1 MTPEENVDVRR
12 YLSAIARSK
21 RLILLILFVV
31 TGTVVAV
38 SLLLPDQYRA
48 TTSIVIEEDGSA
60 LGSTD
65 SESMRRR
72 LNTTRE
78 LLTSR
83 SVLERAAA
91 RLPGESAD
99 SLAASVTA
107 EVNPEADIVDVRAT
121 DEDPRQAARI
131 ANTVTRTFITE
142 RARIESKRIADA
154 RQELQDELDRLAVLP
169 GTQAQTAALRER
181 ISQLSVLELS
191 AGTDMQLVA
200 PAEPPSSPSSP
211 RPFRNGVL
219 AAFGA
224 LFLGILLALGRD
236 QLSPRVQSPREL
248 GRLLDL
254 RVLAGVPY
262 VRGARRRARR
272 LMTGAEIEAYQT
284 LRAALEL
291 SVPPE
296 RGATILM
303 TGAVHGEG
311 KTTVTWRL
319 GNGLAR
325 AGHRTL
331 LISADLRV
339 PRLHVLAQTG
349 SRIGLGDLLLTMDL
363 EGDVLE
369 TDLVMQAIHEV
380 LPAGSGMRGEG
391 CLHVIASGAE
401 YKDPGSLVSGPT
413 IAMFLNQI
421 KTLDYDYVLVD
432 APPLLGIAD
441 SQVMA
446 RNVDHIMLV
455 NRLDRLTLD
464 NVAALREVLD
474 GLDKP
479 ILGVVVIGARGEASP
494 YYLSRRPPL
503 VSEAEASP

>member
-12 YLSAIARSK
+12 YLAAIGQSK
-21 RLILLILFVV
+21 RLILLILFLV
-31 TGTVVAV
+31 TGTVVAI
-38 SLLLPDQYRA
+38 SLILPDKYEA
-48 TTSIVIEEDGSA
+48 GTSIVIEEDGSA

-65 SESMRRR
+65 PQTTVRR

-78 LLTSR
+78 LITSR
-83 SVLERAAA
+83 TVLEQAASK
-91 RLPGESAD
+91 LPGESAG
-99 SLAASVTA
+99 SLEGSVTA
-107 EVNPEADIVDVRAT
+107 EVNPDADIVDVTAT
-121 DEDPRQAARI
+121 SEDPRRAAAI
-131 ANTVTRTFITE
+131 ANTVTDTFLAE
-142 RARIESKRIADA
+142 RARDEVRRITRA
-154 RQELQDELDRLAVLP
+154 RQQLQDELDRLETLP
-169 GTQAQTAALRER
+169 GTQAQTAALRDR
-181 ISQLSVLELS
+181 ISQLSVQELG
-191 AGTDMQLVA
+191 AGTDMQVVGK
-200 PAEPPSSPSSP
+200 AEPPSSPSSP
-211 RPFRNGVL
+211 RPFRNAVL

-224 LFLGILLALGRD
+224 LFLGVLIALGRD
-236 QLSPRVQSPREL
+236 QLSPRLRNPREL

-262 VRGARRRARR
+262 IRGSRRRARR
-272 LMTGAEIEAYQT
+272 LMTGAEAEAYQT
-284 LRAALEL
+284 LRAALEV

-296 RGATILM
+296 RGATILV

-331 LISADLRV
+331 LLSADLRV
-339 PRLHVLAQTG
+339 PRLHMLAQSYG
-349 SRIGLGDLLLTMDL
+349 EIGVGDLLVAMDL

-369 TDLVMQAIHEV
+369 PDLIRQATFEV

-391 CLHVIASGAE
+391 CLHVIATGAE
-401 YKDPGSLVSGPT
+401 YKDPGSLVSGPS
-413 IAMFLNQI
+413 MGMLLNQI
-421 KTLDYDYVLVD
+421 KALDYDYILVD

-446 RNVDHIMLV
+446 RHVDHIILV
-455 NRLDRLTLD
+455 NRLDRLSLD
-464 NVAALREVLD
+464 NVAGLREIID
-474 GLDKP
+474 GLDTP

-503 VSEAEASP
+503 LSEAEAPR

>member
-12 YLSAIARSK
+12 YIAAIAQSK
-21 RLILLILFVV
+21 RLILLILVLV
-31 TGTVVAV
+31 TGTVVGI
-38 SLLLPDQYRA
+38 SLVLPDNYDA
-48 TTSIVIEEDGSA
+48 TTSIVIEEDASV
-60 LGSTD
+60 LGNTDPESTV
-65 SESMRRR
+65 RR

-78 LLTSR
+78 LITSR
-83 SVLERAAA
+83 TVLERAA
-91 RLPGESAD
+91 RKLPGESAD
-99 SLAASVTA
+99 SLAGNVSA
-107 EVNPEADIVDVRAT
+107 EVNPDADIVTVTASAN
-121 DEDPRQAARI
+121 DPRRAAQI
-131 ANTVTRTFITE
+131 ANTVTETFLTE
-142 RARIESKRIADA
+142 RARQETQRIADA
-154 RQELQDELDRLAVLP
+154 RKQLQDELDRLALLP
-169 GTQAQTAALRER
+169 GTQAQTAALRDR
-181 ISQLSVLELS
+181 ISQLSVLELG
-191 AGTDMQLVA
+191 AGTDMQVVA
-200 PAEPPSSPSSP
+200 KAEPPTSPSSP

-224 LFLGILLALGRD
+224 LFLGVLIALGRD
-236 QLSPRVQSPREL
+236 QLSPRVRTPREL

-262 VRGARRRARR
+262 IRGSRRRVRR
-272 LMTGAEIEAYQT
+272 LMTGAEAEAYQT
-284 LRAALEL
+284 LRSTLEM

-296 RGATILM
+296 RGTTILV

-325 AGHRTL
+325 ADHRVL
-331 LISADLRV
+331 LLSADLRV
-339 PRLHVLAQTG
+339 PRLHLLAQSHG
-349 SRIGLGDLLLTMDL
+349 GVGVGGLLVAMDREGAAL
-363 EGDVLE
+363 EPELIA
-369 TDLVMQAIHEV
+369 QATYEV

-401 YKDPGSLVSGPT
+401 YKDPGSLVSGP
-413 IAMFLNQI
+413 AMGMLLNQV

-446 RNVDHIMLV
+446 RHVDHIILV
-455 NRLDRLTLD
+455 NRLDRLSLD
-464 NVAALREVLD
+464 NVAGLREILD
-474 GLDKP
+474 GLDTP

-503 VSEAEASP
+503 LSEAEASP